1 MNSQDQNYGMQ
12 GGGQPA
18 DPGGGQAGGFNP
30 GFGGGQPAGGQPAD
44 QTFVQP
50 AAAPPVQPAAAPVEP
65 VAPAP
70 VQPIA
75 APVTPVEPVAP
86 VTPPASGGGAG
97 DYVFGQIWD
106 GFDTNIKLP
115 PHQLQFDEVKF
126 LKLLAGSISLTKE
139 EKWKIIQYVPK
150 LTQYKVEQ
158 LMKILEEEQR
168 KFQELSAEHG
178 EHLQKLEEKHA
189 SEWKDLEYKFDQK
202 NQRDEDAGKA
212 DDIRKS
218 LGL

>member
-1 MNSQDQNYGMQ
+1 MDFQDQNQ
-12 GGGQPA
+12 GTG
-18 DPGGGQAGGFNP
+18 AGGFQP
-30 GFGGGQPAGGQPAD
+30 QGQQ
-44 QTFVQP
+44 
-50 AAAPPVQPAAAPVEP
+50 
-65 VAPAP
+65 P
-70 VQPIA
+70 VQPIQPLTPAPA
-75 APVTPVEPVAP
+75 APQ
-86 VTPPASGGGAG
+86 TPPASSGGSASS
-97 DYVFGQIWD
+97 YVFGQIWA

-115 PHQLQFDEVKF
+115 PHQLQFDEKHF
-126 LKLLAGSISLTKE
+126 LRLLAGSISLTKE

-158 LMKILEEEQR
+158 LMNILEEEQR

-189 SEWKDLEYKFDQK
+189 AEWKDLEYKFDQK
-202 NQRDEDAGKA
+202 GKRDEDAGKA

>member
-1 MNSQDQNYGMQ
+1 MNDSYDPNQ
-12 GGGQPA
+12 GGA
-18 DPGGGQAGGFNP
+18 
-30 GFGGGQPAGGQPAD
+30 GQPAGGQPQSGGFGGGFGAGAG
-44 QTFVQP
+44 QQQGGVQ
-50 AAAPPVQPAAAPVEP
+50 PVQPAQAQPMTSAA
-65 VAPAP
+65 
-70 VQPIA
+70 A
-75 APVTPVEPVAP
+75 AAGSG
-86 VTPPASGGGAG
+86 ASAQAAATGN
-97 DYVFGQIWD
+97 YTFGQIWD
-106 GFDTNIKLP
+106 GFNTNIQLP
-115 PHQLQFDEVKF
+115 PHQLQFDGTRF
-126 LKLLAGSISLTKE
+126 LRLLAGSISLTKE

-202 NQRDEDAGKA
+202 NQRDEDSGKA